1 MIAKGRTEHTGP
13 EPNPEFGEKQIG
25 GSGMQTNFWSRL
37 TSSVRL
43 FAVGTWVALFC
54 VLAISLCAASARAQI
69 VVTGPAT
76 TLSPLTGGGW
86 FNASPLGGTFVV
98 GANGSVIVGN
108 GYGNTGVFEIT
119 QSGVE
124 TTLVG
129 GGLSN
134 TESAGI
140 DQYGNVYISSDYQP
154 GVIYKLPY
162 NASTGVYAGFT
173 TAPTTN
179 CLGGTKD
186 AAACVFASGTQS
198 IWGGNTG
205 FTSFFFDG
213 QGNFFFVSDTV
224 PGTDP
229 NSIFE
234 CLASS
239 QPACSSS
246 KLIYADTHEIGAVA
260 IDQWGN
266 LFFADGT
273 IGGGTGTVTNLE
285 ELPFSGGAYA
295 ASPTA
300 QITYTSS
307 ASYNGISGVAVNNT
321 GTVFFGVANDGV
333 YALPNVKSGPT
344 PAGIYKVSNE
354 GAKGVTLDAK
364 GNLYVVSGGNNA
376 VMITLGNAGLG
387 ASTVGTASATTP
399 TVTVI
404 DNAANCTTPPT
415 LTYTVSE
422 SGAASSEFTAA
433 TSGLTCAS
441 AVTTSSGTFS
451 SPALAST
458 GALYTPKLGFTPTA
472 VGERNATLTIAD
484 AANKASSTTAL
495 TGVGKGAEGNVDPGV
510 TTAYTTGLTS
520 PDSVVADQAGDLF
533 IADSGAG
540 KVFEIAKGSSTPAA
554 IGTGF
559 VNPDALAFDANGD
572 LFIADNGVPAVDEI
586 LNTGTT
592 GAFTAGTQSTVI
604 SATTEIGGSALAS
617 PMGLAVG
624 PDGTLYIAD
633 SGNAR
638 VVTYNPINGQAGLT
652 AAIKANGLD
661 APVGVAVDASGNL
674 YVADST
680 LNQVVAFWAV
690 GGLTAI
696 TPPNVTQIDGVA
708 VDASGSVLV
717 ADNGTGNIVRI
728 PNLSGTLTPASAIT
742 IETVSPPA
750 SSLSMDWLGDLY
762 VASSGNKAAYAIQR
776 TAASINLGTIENTL
790 TGTGTVYLMS
800 SGNTPATL
808 GTPDLTQPTN
818 TMFTLA
824 AASSNGCTS
833 GTAGPPGASCQFTAT
848 FAPPSGTANGL
859 QTGVG
864 SIDIATPAVTFS
876 VNLSGTASQT
886 AILPQTISGF
896 NPPTTLDAGQ
906 QVTLSATGGAS
917 GNPVTFS
924 IDPASACPACVTLVG
939 NKVTAVSAGSVR
951 IDANQA
957 GGTVGGNQYAAAE
970 QVQVVIT
977 VKTLSVPGGPGAGI
991 LTSQLT
997 WLGAY
1002 PTGGDL
1008 NGGTAGGDSF
1018 GISSAGNIFISTTYG
1033 GTVIEVNGQT
1043 GAVTTLGSY
1052 GQYGNTGGIA
1062 VDNNDN
1068 LYAGGLY
1075 GAGSNIIAKI
1085 PYLGN
1090 GVYAPLTDA
1099 TQGTPPANCKGND
1112 TTECVLGPMTTIAGG
1127 FGVASMKFDAQGD
1140 FFLATTDQGN
1150 PHSIWECTAACLAG
1164 GTGAPAPVMLFQ
1176 EPTGASPTTT
1186 GQLYLGGLAV
1196 DVSGNLFFTDSNEIA
1211 PANNQDESSYSDVY
1225 ELPYTA
1231 GTGYAKTPT
1240 LLQTFTNTTPGSYD
1254 DEIDGVAVDP
1264 SGNVYYTE
1272 QYEGIFAFPNVSG
1285 AIDTAGG
1292 YAVSTQGGKGLSYDL
1307 KGNIYVTSY
1316 SKAVNTSGAETVARI
1331 GVDNVAMGVSPIDV
1345 ETSETNVTA
1354 MDNFI
1359 SCSTPAT
1366 IGITSSSTQFSATA
1380 GTTCSSDT
1388 NSDGTGTAL
1397 HPFAGSNYPA
1407 TVNFTP
1413 SSAGPQSATLTLSD
1427 TTNGGQGK
1435 TAVTGTGQETAQTIA
1450 FTAPTTTTYTYAPGM
1465 TITLTA
1471 SNGGSNNPVTF
1482 TADSTSTGAG
1492 TISSTTVTGTSS
1504 SATLTVTQAGK
1515 IVIDANELGG
1525 LVSGVYYSAATQVQ
1539 LTITVNQASQAIIF
1553 TAPAS
1558 PVTYSPTL
1566 TVSLSAT
1573 GGASGNAVT
1582 FTVDGSSTGAGT
1594 VSGSTLTVTQAG
1606 TIVIDANQAGNADY
1620 TAAPQ
1625 VQQSVV
1631 VNQASQ
1637 AITFTP
1643 PSQKTYFILGGIQL
1657 TINATGGA
1665 SGNAVV
1671 FTVDKSSTAAATI
1684 TGNVATI
1691 TSQGNLV
1698 IDANQTGNSNYTAAP
1713 QATETIAILSPLP
1726 TQTIKF
1732 NNPGTQVVGTPLT
1745 LTATA
1750 TSGFAVAFASTSTSV
1765 CTVSGTKVTFLVSGT
1780 CSITATQPG
1789 DNATF
1794 AAAPPV
1800 SQSFLVNATGVA
1812 PGLTITFGEALLSI
1826 VPGTVGMETIT
1837 IGSGNNFAGPVTFAC
1852 SGLPSGYTC
1861 TFNPNPVNV
1870 QAGAASSTTLSVS
1883 GGTAAAV
1890 VHSSSRPLLPMAA
1903 LAAVVCLFGFRKR
1916 NRLQLLLLL
1925 VVAFVG
1931 LGLMS
1936 GCNPNNNNENA
1947 NGTGTKTTVT
1957 VTATATGLSGA
1968 SASIAGSGTFTVDV
1982 Q

>member
-1 MIAKGRTEHTGP
+1 
-13 EPNPEFGEKQIG
+13 
-25 GSGMQTNFWSRL
+25 MQTNFLSKL
-37 TSSVRL
+37 ASSVRF
-43 FAVGTWVALFC
+43 FAVGTWVTLFC
-54 VLAISLCAASARAQI
+54 VLAISLGTASARAQI
-69 VVTGPAT
+69 VVTGPST
-76 TLSPLTGGGW
+76 TLGALTGGGW

-119 QSGVE
+119 QAGVE

-173 TAPTTN
+173 TAPTAN
-179 CLGGTKD
+179 CLGGTQD

-205 FTSFFFDG
+205 FTSFFFDA
-213 QGNFFFVSDTV
+213 QGDFFFVSDTV
-224 PGTDP
+224 AAANTSSTPAGEP
-229 NSIFE
+229 NAIYE

-239 QPACSSS
+239 QPTCSTS
-246 KLIYADTHEIGAVA
+246 KLIYADPHEIGAVA

-273 IGGGTGTVTNLE
+273 IGGTAGATYLE
-285 ELPFSGGAYA
+285 ELPLTSGTYA
-295 ASPTA
+295 SSPTT

-307 ASYNGISGVAVNNT
+307 QSYNGISGVAVNNS
-321 GTVFFGVANDGV
+321 GTVYFGVADDGV
-333 YALPNVKSGPT
+333 YALPNAKSGPT
-344 PAGIYKVSNE
+344 PGGIYKVSNE
-354 GAKGVTLDAK
+354 GAKGLTLDSK

-376 VMITLGNAGLG
+376 VMMTLGNASLG
-387 ASTVGTASATTP
+387 ASAVNTASSTAP
-399 TVTVI
+399 TISVI

-415 LTYTVSE
+415 LTYAVSE
-422 SGAASSEFTAA
+422 SGVASTEFSAT
-433 TSGLTCAS
+433 TSGLTCSS
-441 AVTTSSGTFS
+441 AVSTANGTFS

-458 GALYTPKLGFTPTA
+458 GAVYSPKLGFTPAA
-472 VGERNATLTIAD
+472 VGERSATLTIAD
-484 AANKASSTTAL
+484 SANHASSASVL
-495 TGVGKGAEGNVDPGV
+495 TGVGQGADGNVDPGV
-510 TTAYTTGLTS
+510 TTAYNTGLTS
-520 PDSVVADQAGDLF
+520 PDSAVADAAGDVF
-533 IADSGAG
+533 VADSSAG
-540 KVFEIAKGSSTPAA
+540 KVYEIAKGSSTPVSV
-554 IGTGF
+554 GTGF
-559 VNPDALAFDANGD
+559 VNPDALALDANGN

-592 GAFTAGTQSTVI
+592 GAFTAGTQSAVI
-604 SATTEIGGSALAS
+604 SATTEIGGSVLDS

-652 AAIKANGLD
+652 AAIRANGLSTP
-661 APVGVAVDASGNL
+661 AGVAVDASGNL

-680 LNQVVAFWAV
+680 LNQVVVFWAV

-717 ADNGTGNIVRI
+717 ADGGTGNIVRI
-728 PNLSGTLTPASAIT
+728 PNLSGTLTTASAIT
-742 IETVSPPA
+742 VETISPPA
-750 SSLSMDWLGDLY
+750 SSLWMDWQGDLY
-762 VASSGNKAAYAIQR
+762 VASSGGKAAYAIQR
-776 TAASINLGTIENTL
+776 TAVSINLGTIENTL
-790 TGTGTVYLMS
+790 TGTGTIYLMS
-800 SGNTPATL
+800 SGNASATL
-808 GTPDLTQPTN
+808 GTPDITQPTN

-824 AASSNGCTS
+824 AASSNGCSS
-833 GTAGPPGASCQFTAT
+833 GSAGPAGASCKITAT

-864 SIDIATPAVTFS
+864 SINIATPAATFA

-886 AILPQTISGF
+886 AILPQTITGF
-896 NPPTTLDAGQ
+896 TPPTTLDAGQ
-906 QVTLSATGGAS
+906 QITLSATGGAS

-924 IDPASACPACVTLVG
+924 IDPASACPSCVTLVG

-957 GGTVGGNQYAAAE
+957 GGTVSGNQYAAAT
-970 QVQVVIT
+970 QVQAVIT
-977 VKTLSVPGGPGAGI
+977 VNTLSLPGGPGTGI

-1002 PTGGDL
+1002 PAGGDE
-1008 NGGTAGGDSF
+1008 NEGTAAGDSF
-1018 GISSAGNIFISTTYG
+1018 GINQDGYILVSTTYG

-1043 GAVTTLGSY
+1043 GAVTTLGDY
-1052 GQYGNTGGIA
+1052 GQYGNTGGTA
-1062 VDNNDN
+1062 VDSKGN
-1068 LYAGGLY
+1068 LYVGGLY
-1075 GAGSNIIAKI
+1075 GAGSNIIAKV

-1090 GVYAPLTDA
+1090 GVYATLTDA
-1099 TQGTPPANCKGND
+1099 TQGTPPANCTGTD
-1112 TTECVLGPMTTIAGG
+1112 TTECVLAPLTTISGG

-1140 FFLATTDQGN
+1140 FFLATSDQGN
-1150 PHSIWECTAACLAG
+1150 PHAIFECTAACLAG

-1176 EPTGASPTTT
+1176 EPIGASPNTT
-1186 GQLYLGGLAV
+1186 GQLYLGDIAI
-1196 DVSGNLFFTDSNEIA
+1196 DSTGNLFFTDSNQIE
-1211 PANNQDESSYSDVY
+1211 PSNNSDESSYSDLY
-1225 ELPYTA
+1225 ELKYTA
-1231 GTGYAKTPT
+1231 GTGYATTPT
-1240 LLQTFTNTTPGSYD
+1240 LLQTFTNATPGTYD
-1254 DEIDGVAVDP
+1254 DQLNGVAVDL
-1264 SGNVYYTE
+1264 SGNVYYA
-1272 QYEGIFAFPNVSG
+1272 YENEGVFAFPNVSG
-1285 AIDTAGG
+1285 TIDTAGG
-1292 YAVSTQGGKGLSYDL
+1292 YAVSTQGGKGLSYDSL
-1307 KGNIYVTSY
+1307 GNIYLTGY
-1316 SKAVNTSGAETVARI
+1316 STAVNTSGAETVARI
-1331 GVDNVAMGVSPIDV
+1331 SVDNVVMPVSPVAV
-1345 ETSETNVTA
+1345 EATLTNITA

-1359 SCSTPAT
+1359 GCTNPAT
-1366 IGITSSSTQFSATA
+1366 LSIASSSTQFTATA
-1380 GTTCSSDT
+1380 GTSCSSDT
-1388 NSDGTGTAL
+1388 NSDGTGTSL
-1397 HPFAGSNYPA
+1397 HAFAGSHYSVTA
-1407 TVNFTP
+1407 NFTP
-1413 SSAGPQSATLTLSD
+1413 SGPGPQSGTLTLSD
-1427 TTNGGQGK
+1427 TTNGGQG
-1435 TAVTGTGQETAQTIA
+1435 TSAITGTGQETAQTIA

-1465 TITLTA
+1465 TITLTV
-1471 SNGGSNNPVTF
+1471 SNGGSNEPVAF
-1482 TADSTSTGAG
+1482 TVDATSAGAG
-1492 TISSTTVTGTSS
+1492 TISSTTVTGTRS

-1515 IVIDANELGG
+1515 IIIDANELGG
-1525 LVSGVYYSAATQVQ
+1525 LVSGVFYSPATQVQ

-1566 TVSLSAT
+1566 TASLSAT
-1573 GGASGNAVT
+1573 GGASNNAVT
-1582 FTVDGSSTGAGT
+1582 FTVDAASTGAGT
-1594 VSGSTLTVTQAG
+1594 ISGSTLTVTQAG

-1625 VQQSVV
+1625 VQQTIV

-1637 AITFTP
+1637 TITFTP
-1643 PSQKTYFILGGIQL
+1643 PSQKTYFIVGGIQL

-1671 FTVDKSSTAAATI
+1671 FTPDASSTAMATI
-1684 TGNVATI
+1684 AGNVATI
-1691 TSQGNLV
+1691 TTAGNLV

-1713 QATETIAILSPLP
+1713 QATETIAILAPLP
-1726 TQTIKF
+1726 TQTITF

-1750 TSGFAVAFASTSTSV
+1750 TSGFAVAFASTTTSV
-1765 CTVSGTKVTFLVSGT
+1765 CTVSGAKMTFLEAGT
-1780 CSITATQPG
+1780 CGITATQPG

-1800 SQSFLVNATGVA
+1800 SQSFLVNATGVT
-1812 PGLTITFGEALLSI
+1812 PGLTITFGQALLSV
-1826 VPGTVGMETIT
+1826 VPGTVGVETIT
-1837 IGSGNNFAGPVTFAC
+1837 IGSGNDFAGPVTFAC

-1861 TFNPNPVNV
+1861 TFTPNPVNV

-1883 GGTAAAV
+1883 GSASASAAL
-1890 VHSSSRPLLPMAA
+1890 SGSRPLLPMAA
-1903 LAAVVCLFGFRKR
+1903 LAAFVCLFGFRKR

-1925 VVAFVG
+1925 VATFIG

-1936 GCNPNNNNENA
+1936 GCNPSNNNQNS
-1947 NGTGTKTTVT
+1947 NGTGKQTKVT

-1968 SASIAGSGTFTVDV
+1968 SASISQSATFTVDV